1 MAHHAMPQLDWNLH
15 HHASLQ
21 VHLNLHYHA
30 SPQVH
35 SDLQFHVSRQVHP
48 WNLRQSRCP
57 GCMAQH
63 KCAAHDNLLHH
74 GEHPHD
80 DFGQDVQQK
89 HLHNYLYVHGPFH
102 EKGLDF
108 PCWKRTVAA
117 APLKRHCKNVVLRSL
132 SEWQQ

>member
-1 MAHHAMPQLDWNLH
+1 MPQLDWNLH

-35 SDLQFHVSRQVHP
+35 SDLQFHVSQQVHP

-63 KCAAHDNLLHH
+63 KFAAHDNLLHH
-74 GEHPHD
+74 GEHPLMTLD
-80 DFGQDVQQK
+80 EMCSIQSCTTIAVFM
-89 HLHNYLYVHGPFH
+89 VHSMKKALTSRARKEG
-102 EKGLDF
+102 
-108 PCWKRTVAA
+108 
-117 APLKRHCKNVVLRSL
+117 
-132 SEWQQ
+132 